1 MDVGTRIKEL
11 REKIGFTQNKLAEWS
26 GVSQTHLR
34 RVELGQQDI
43 TVGQLRLICDGL
55 GITLSE
61 FFYTDDENE
70 NYSEII
76 SKLTP
81 KQRQLL
87 MEFISSI
94 ISK

>member
-11 REKIGFTQNKLAEWS
+11 RERAGFTQNRLAEWA

-43 TVGQLRLICDGL
+43 TVGQLRLVCDGL
-55 GITLSE
+55 GVTLSE
-61 FFYTDDENE
+61 FFNVEDKQDNL
-70 NYSEII
+70 SEVI

-81 KQRQLL
+81 KQKHLL
-87 MEFISSI
+87 IDFLKSI
-94 ISK
+94 